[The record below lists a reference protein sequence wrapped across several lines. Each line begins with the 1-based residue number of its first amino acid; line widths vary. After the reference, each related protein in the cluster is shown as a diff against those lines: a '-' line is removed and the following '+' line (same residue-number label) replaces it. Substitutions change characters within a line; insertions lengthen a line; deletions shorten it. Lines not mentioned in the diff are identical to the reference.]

1 MHFEGKLPKKSKLN
15 APSKS
20 LTQLSLKQPRDSPA
34 IISIAIDYI
43 HEMEKEKDNHEAE
56 LDSLKKEI
64 MALKIMK
71 W

>member
-1 MHFEGKLPKKSKLN
+1 MEFLCFYEI
-15 APSKS
+15 
-20 LTQLSLKQPRDSPA
+20 RM
-34 IISIAIDYI
+34 IAIDYI

-71 W
+71 S